1 MVDNGA
7 ALAVSS
13 IAIGQ
18 TVSAYQF
25 FLPPLREVR
34 QAGPD
39 DQTMCRDVYVGQ
51 VAAGAVSIGVG
62 MMLSFLTGSKL
73 PAFISLFIA
82 LIIAGIYHYTM
93 RSQP

>member
-1 MVDNGA
+1 MPDNGA

-18 TVSAYQF
+18 TVGAYQF

-39 DQTMCRDVYVGQ
+39 DETMCQDVYIGQ
-51 VAAGAVSIGVG
+51 VAAGAVSVGVG
-62 MMLSFLTGSKL
+62 VMLSFLTGSKL
-73 PAFISLFIA
+73 PAFVAAFIA
-82 LIIAGIYHYTM
+82 VIIAGIYHYTM
-93 RSQP
+93 KRQP

>member
-1 MVDNGA
+1 MADTGA

-34 QAGPD
+34 QAGD
-39 DQTMCRDVYVGQ
+39 DDTTVRSDVYMGQ
-51 VAAGAVSIGVG
+51 MAAGSVSIGVG
-62 MMLSFLTGSKL
+62 VLLSFLTGSKL
-73 PAFISLFIA
+73 PAFVSAFIA
-82 LIIAGIYHYTM
+82 LIIAGIYHYAM
-93 RSQP
+93 KVAP

>member
-1 MVDNGA
+1 MADTGA

-39 DQTMCRDVYVGQ
+39 DATMRSDVYVGQ
-51 VAAGAVSIGVG
+51 MAAGSVSVGVG
-62 MMLSFLTGSKL
+62 VMLSFLTGSKL
-73 PAFISLFIA
+73 PAFVSAFIA
-82 LIIAGIYHYTM
+82 LIIAAIYHYTLKV
-93 RSQP
+93 QP